1 MLHPSRP
8 TNEQNKTFSSPIVR
22 CRSFVQV
29 GAAKSTVV
37 AFLRRCPAPQQKI
50 LRCDM
55 DRRRLCRRPTHRP
68 TEGHGLSPSMSGDS
82 FSLPFSPIK
91 CLNQRGTVPLL
102 NKKIPRCDMDRRRLR
117 RRPAIRRRPAHPPTE
132 GHGLSSSMSGD
143 SFSLPFFP
151 IKCLNQ
157 RLNSSDD

>member
-91 CLNQRGTVPLL
+91 CLNQRGAVPLL
-102 NKKIPRCDMDRRRLR
+102 NKKNPVLRHGPSPASPPSRPSPSSRPSTNRRS
-117 RRPAIRRRPAHPPTE
+117 RPLSFNVGRFLFPPI
-132 GHGLSSSMSGD
+132 
-143 SFSLPFFP
+143 FP
-151 IKCLNQ
+151 N
-157 RLNSSDD
+157 